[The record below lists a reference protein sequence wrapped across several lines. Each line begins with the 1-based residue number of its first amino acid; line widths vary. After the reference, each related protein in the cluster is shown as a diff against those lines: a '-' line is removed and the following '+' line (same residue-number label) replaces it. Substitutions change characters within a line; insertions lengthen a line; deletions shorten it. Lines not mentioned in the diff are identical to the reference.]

1 MLKRMS
7 RSIVAGVDGSPDGLA
22 AARYAASLAER
33 RGASLKLIH
42 AFEGLFHGYGP
53 LAAAAGYA
61 AADQQLREAAGRS
74 LADDTAQIRAA
85 FPSLEVE
92 SHLSDGVAAAV
103 LIQESEEALTTVVGS
118 RGRGGFAG
126 LLLGSVS
133 SQVAAH
139 GHGSVVV
146 VRPAVRPEG
155 PVLVGFDGSEA
166 SHAALAY
173 GIREALDLK
182 VPLAVANVYWEEPWG
197 FKEMPKPDPAI
208 TAAHRAHELIVDA
221 LELAREEHPDLQVE
235 IRTVH
240 SLNPEHSLVEESAH
254 ACLTV
259 VGCRGRGGFAGLL
272 LGSVSRTLV
281 QHAAG
286 PVAVLHPSPL

>member
-1 MLKRMS
+1 MN
-7 RSIVAGVDGSPDGLA
+7 RSIVVGVDGSPGGLA

-33 RGASLKLIH
+33 RDATLRIVH
-42 AFEGLFHGYGP
+42 VFEGLFYGYGP
-53 LAAAAGYA
+53 LFAAASYA
-61 AADQQLREAAGRS
+61 VADDQLRKASERS
-74 LADDTAQIRAA
+74 LANDVGEIRAA
-85 FPSLEVE
+85 YPDLAVE
-92 SHLSDGVAAAV
+92 HHLREGVPAAV
-103 LIQESEEALTTVVGS
+103 LIEESQEAIATVVGA
-118 RGRGGFAG
+118 RGLGGFTE
-126 LLLGSVS
+126 LQLGSVS

-139 GHGSVVV
+139 GHGPVVV
-146 VRPAVRPEG
+146 VRPAAQPEG
-155 PVLVGFDGSEA
+155 PVLVGFDGSDA

-197 FKEMPKPDPAI
+197 FKETPKPDPAI
-208 TAAHRAHELIVDA
+208 TAEHKAQTLITDA

-240 SLNPEHSLVEESAH
+240 SLNPEHSLIEESAH
-254 ACLTV
+254 ASLTV

-281 QHAAG
+281 HHAAG
-286 PVAVLHPSPL
+286 PVAVLHPTAH